1 MISNPKQATAAFAA
15 AQPKNLDVTKALG
28 IVVLLSATPL
38 TGAALGA
45 NAASPG
51 TYDLVAAANRTG
63 DSHKYAAKRDGYAI
77 GVTIAVPV
85 LSTRFRIAR
94 RMIRDHVDHFFLRGA
109 SQI

>member
-1 MISNPKQATAAFAA
+1 MQLRTQGSSLTTSLTCAAFDADAA
-15 AQPKNLDVTKALG
+15 
-28 IVVLLSATPL
+28 
-38 TGAALGA
+38 GAG
-45 NAASPG
+45 SD
-51 TYDLVAAANRTG
+51 DLVAAANRTG